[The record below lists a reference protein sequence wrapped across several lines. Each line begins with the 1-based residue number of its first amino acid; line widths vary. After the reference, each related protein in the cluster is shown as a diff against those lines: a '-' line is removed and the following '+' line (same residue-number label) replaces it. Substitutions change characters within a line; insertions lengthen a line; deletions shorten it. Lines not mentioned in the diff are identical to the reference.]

1 MLVRSFWPFAWTVL
15 FLIPAQMTSAQ
26 QPADPHAH
34 HRSAVKPSA
43 EGGVESMSGMRIPD
57 LVVIDQDG
65 RERRFY
71 SDLVKGRVVAVNFI
85 FTTCTTICPPLGA
98 TFARLQQLL
107 GDRVGR
113 DVHLLSI
120 SVDPVV
126 DTPPRLKAWGARFGA
141 GAGWT
146 FVTGTKANIDQL
158 LRALGLPVGPKEEH
172 PPLVLIG
179 NEATGHWTRAF
190 GFSSAN
196 RLLELIDTA
205 AVAPHRSAMLHS
217 NHH

>member
-1 MLVRSFWPFAWTVL
+1 MLVRGFQSLVGAIVL
-15 FLIPAQMTSAQ
+15 SALAVAGLAQ

-34 HRSAVKPSA
+34 HRQASPPSA
-43 EGGVESMSGMRIPD
+43 EAGAESLSGMKIPD
-57 LVVIDQDG
+57 LVVVDQEG

-71 SDLVKGRVVAVNFI
+71 SELIKDRVVAVNFI

-113 DVHLLSI
+113 EVHLLSI

-141 GAGWT
+141 GPGWT
-146 FVTGTKANIDQL
+146 FVTGKKSNVDQL

-179 NEATGHWTRAF
+179 NEAAGHWTRAF

-196 RLLELIDTA
+196 RLLELIEA
-205 AVAPHRSAMLHS
+205 AAAAPHRSATLHS
-217 NHH
+217 GHH

>member
-1 MLVRSFWPFAWTVL
+1 MLARGFRSLAWALVLSAFAV
-15 FLIPAQMTSAQ
+15 PGSAQ
-26 QPADPHAH
+26 QPTDPQAH
-34 HRSAVKPSA
+34 HHRAVPQSA
-43 EGGVESMSGMRIPD
+43 ETGAESLSGMKIPD
-57 LVVIDQDG
+57 LVVVDQEG

-71 SDLVKGRVVAVNFI
+71 SELIKDRVVAVNFI

-141 GAGWT
+141 GPGWT
-146 FVTGTKANIDQL
+146 FVTGTKANVDQL

-179 NEATGHWTRAF
+179 NEAAAHWTRAF

-196 RLLELIDTA
+196 RLLELIDA
-205 AVAPHRSAMLHS
+205 AAAAPHRSATLHS
-217 NHH
+217 GHH